1 MEGAGG
7 KRTCCICWCSP
18 ALCSPREDIVGEG
31 GVGAGWR
38 MEHGRIPRN
47 PSHKVPVCAMLS
59 RASVVVREKRDG
71 NFPQTDSSLQRERER
86 ARELGDTTTDIHTL
100 LNTHTR
106 RTESVSHTH
115 THHFEMSCR
124 IARGREERGGRRR
137 GYSEVPPRLIY
148 TLSHT
153 L

>member
-1 MEGAGG
+1 MGA
-7 KRTCCICWCSP
+7 
-18 ALCSPREDIVGEG
+18 E
-31 GVGAGWR
+31 WR

-86 ARELGDTTTDIHTL
+86 
-100 LNTHTR
+100 
-106 RTESVSHTH
+106 ESERVGRHDDGYSHTTKH
-115 THHFEMSCR
+115 THAADR
-124 IARGREERGGRRR
+124 IRF
-137 GYSEVPPRLIY
+137 
-148 TLSHT
+148 THSHT